1 LVDSSRCFSFQ
12 RFAGFFTFIGLLH
25 LRSNGFGCILIL
37 IFCESFFSDAFGQKK
52 FSTRISLSRF
62 REQKKP
68 GRLWIQ
74 IFAAAA
80 ETGLNGDSFLF
91 FEVGRAWALAR
102 LFHLYVIKP
111 KPES

>member
-1 LVDSSRCFSFQ
+1 VKVFFLMRSAKKNSQQEFHFHDSV
-12 RFAGFFTFIGLLH
+12 
-25 LRSNGFGCILIL
+25 N
-37 IFCESFFSDAFGQKK
+37 K
-52 FSTRISLSRF
+52 
-62 REQKKP
+62 KKP

-111 KPES
+111 KPSPDIFSKLFKQEKAQGRCSKPQPELRLARARKKSGPTHLY